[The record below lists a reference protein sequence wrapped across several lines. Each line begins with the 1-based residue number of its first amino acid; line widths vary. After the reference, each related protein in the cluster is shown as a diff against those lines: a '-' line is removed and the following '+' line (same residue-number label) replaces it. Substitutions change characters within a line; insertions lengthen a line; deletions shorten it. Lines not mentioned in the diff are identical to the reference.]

1 MFNQG
6 AKEQSGSWNKDE
18 FVITALWPFFPKV
31 NLELISF
38 QDFSGI
44 FFHSDKT
51 KKHTQDKKQMLK
63 FTGHSSMY
71 VTYFHVS
78 VNAVVWPR
86 SKCIRWNGHRG
97 SYSTPCVTY
106 HILAWLHSTWA
117 EIPFPNVLDVP
128 YCSCLWVLCKDFQK
142 SRG

>member
-86 SKCIRWNGHRG
+86 SKCIR
-97 SYSTPCVTY
+97 
-106 HILAWLHSTWA
+106 
-117 EIPFPNVLDVP
+117 
-128 YCSCLWVLCKDFQK
+128 
-142 SRG
+142 